1 MIDLYTW
8 HTANG
13 RVASIALEEFG
24 CEYEVH
30 PVNIGAGEQFEPGF
44 LKISPNNK
52 IPAIADRESGRTLM
66 ESAAILLWLAE
77 RDRRY
82 RGDDRWQT
90 VEWLML
96 QTSGVAPMLGEAHHY
111 LHYHPGNAP
120 FAEEHCAAEAKRLY
134 TVLDRRVAR
143 RGFLSGTYSIADMA
157 TWPWISRYE
166 WQGIDWADY
175 PNLQR
180 WYADI
185 AARPAVQ
192 RGYDVPMRMN
202 AIPLP

>member
-24 CEYEVH
+24 CDYAAH
-30 PVNIGAGEQFEPGF
+30 PVNISAGDQFEPAF
-44 LKISPNNK
+44 LNICPNNK
-52 IPAIADRESGRTLM
+52 IPAIVERESGRTLM

-77 RDRRY
+77 RQDRFW
-82 RGDDRWQT
+82 GDDRWET
-90 VEWLML
+90 IEWLML
-96 QTSGVAPMLGEAHHY
+96 QTSGVAPMLGEAHRY

-120 FAEEHCAAEAKRLY
+120 FAEAHCAAEAKRLY
-134 TVLDRRVAR
+134 AVLDRRVAG
-143 RGFLSGTYSIADMA
+143 RGCLSGSYSIADMA

-166 WQGIDWADY
+166 WQGIDLNDF
-175 PNLQR
+175 PNLKR
-180 WYADI
+180 WYLDI
-185 AARPAVQ
+185 AARSTVR

-202 AIPLP
+202 PIPLP